1 MMASGVVYSVL
12 FLIPVIIIAINLFG
26 ISSKVSVGYNSES
39 GAAEEA
45 PKSVAQRFLHLGV
58 YALIFVG
65 ALTSF
70 IAWPGISG
78 VLRFTGVTDAKVE
91 LLLFGA
97 VSLPLF
103 GVLYKAIPLLLG
115 RESWCPKLAEGHYW
129 LAAVGFWLLAG
140 VLALSG
146 LFTGLAL
153 SDPTVTFLNITSY
166 GFPFHVLEVV
176 AQLLLFVA
184 ALMLGFN
191 VTRAFAGEY
200 LFPKRS

>member
-1 MMASGVVYSVL
+1 M
-12 FLIPVIIIAINLFG
+12 
-26 ISSKVSVGYNSES
+26 
-39 GAAEEA
+39 
-45 PKSVAQRFLHLGV
+45 AQRFLHLGV

-65 ALTSF
+65 AFTAF
-70 IAWPGISG
+70 IAWPEISG

-103 GVLYKAIPLLLG
+103 GVLYKAVPLLLD
-115 RESWCPKLAEGHYW
+115 RESWCPKLAECHYW
-129 LAAVGFWLLAG
+129 LAAVGFWLLII
-140 VLALSG
+140 VLTLCG

-184 ALMLGFN
+184 ALVLGLN
-191 VTRAFAGEY
+191 VTRSFVGEY